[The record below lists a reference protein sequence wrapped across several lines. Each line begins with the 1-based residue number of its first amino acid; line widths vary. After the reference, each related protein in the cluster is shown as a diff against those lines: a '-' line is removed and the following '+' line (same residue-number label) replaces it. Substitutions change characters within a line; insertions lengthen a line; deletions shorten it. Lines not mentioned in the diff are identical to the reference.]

1 LVLKPKVLILDEPT
15 SALDLSIQ
23 SQVLQLL
30 VNLQKKYSLSY
41 LLISHDLTVVNAIA
55 HRIYVMKD
63 GEIVETGDTERV
75 IGFPEHPYTR
85 SLVQASL

>member
-1 LVLKPKVLILDEPT
+1 MCRRST
-15 SALDLSIQ
+15 ASAAIDGRREDRPDYPPD
-23 SQVLQLL
+23 V
-30 VNLQKKYSLSY
+30 VREV
-41 LLISHDLTVVNAIA
+41 VVNAIA